1 MSEQADRD
9 ALGLFLK
16 FADDM
21 KAIYHQAERPALA
34 AVCPCGGSFEVSRH
48 VTPAERRR
56 AHVEFYSA
64 HRGCP
69 RRAREASD
77 E

>member
-1 MSEQADRD
+1 MTDEQDHLD
-9 ALGLFLK
+9 LFLK

-34 AVCPCGGSFEVSRH
+34 ATCPCGGSFEVSRH

-64 HRGCP
+64 HRECP
-69 RRAREASD
+69 KHTQSGGGDRG
-77 E
+77 